1 MTVSPSLLSLCSG
14 SFLDLSAPPL
24 KFLSLL
30 GDDSKLMDRGLL
42 SGDDVS

>member
-1 MTVSPSLLSLCSG
+1 MVLLCSIDVDSG

-24 KFLSLL
+24 MFLSLL
-30 GDDSKLMDRGLL
+30 GDDSKLMDSGLL